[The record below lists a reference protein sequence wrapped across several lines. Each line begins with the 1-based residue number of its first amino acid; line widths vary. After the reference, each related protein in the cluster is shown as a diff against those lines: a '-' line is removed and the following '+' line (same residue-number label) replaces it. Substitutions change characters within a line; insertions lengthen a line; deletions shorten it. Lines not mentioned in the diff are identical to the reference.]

1 MFLRGLTCSCT
12 LFLLYELRW
21 IRWGNSDLTIVIF
34 RVLSHCGVSWL
45 LTHSYISYRLFIVFC
60 PLDYYQAL
68 NMIPV
73 KQWIFLSLKCIWN
86 WILMNK
92 PTGWTQNA
100 RSNFK
105 LDIAQAFLCRIISWI
120 FLRIFSRYLQGF
132 ASLVYLVLRPFH
144 FLKFPQGETNHREL
158 EVWLEPLYVK
168 RA

>member
-1 MFLRGLTCSCT
+1 MSCGGLGGAIQIWPSSC
-12 LFLLYELRW
+12 
-21 IRWGNSDLTIVIF
+21 
-34 RVLSHCGVSWL
+34 HCGVIWL
-45 LTHSYISYRLFIVFC
+45 LTHSCVSYRWFIVFS
-60 PLDYYQAL
+60 PLYWLWLSAEYDTDK
-68 NMIPV
+68 P
-73 KQWIFLSLKCIWN
+73 WIFLSLKWIWN